1 MDFIQVIGLVAGIC
15 TASSMIPQ
23 LVTTVKKKKAEQV
36 SLFMFL
42 VLIFGNG
49 LWVYYGISKSDIPI
63 IATNALSIL
72 LNLAML
78 FLKLKFNH
86 R

>member
-1 MDFIQVIGLVAGIC
+1 MDFLQILGLTAGIC

-36 SLFMFL
+36 SLLMFL
-42 VLIFGNG
+42 VLMLGNG
-49 LWVYYGISKSDIPI
+49 LWLYYGIAKSDIPI
-63 IATNALSIL
+63 MATNILSIL
-72 LNLAML
+72 LNIAML
-78 FLKLKFNH
+78 VLKLRYNK